1 MKILFFAYDVP
12 LPLNSGGKIRAF
24 HFIKNLSAENE
35 ITLFTWY
42 RQEDQKKYLKELE
55 KYCQKIY
62 LFKRRRP
69 WSLVNIFIKFFTF
82 LPFLSVTYYSNA
94 FKKKL
99 AEVIEKENFDLAHF
113 ESYYPALYLPLVK
126 KLGVKTIL
134 ANENLEWQIYD
145 RFARLQRSPL
155 SLILSLEV
163 ALMKHYEEW
172 LWKQAD
178 VNIALS
184 ESDSRQI
191 MLKTSKICPIIPN
204 GVDIPSYKPTGHLSD
219 RKTMIYVG
227 TLIYQANKD
236 AILYFLD
243 KIYPLI
249 KNQLKG
255 VKLLLLSWHKPKL
268 LEEYLV
274 SDQSISLIQDR
285 ETPVFE
291 FLKKADI
298 LVAPLRIAGGT
309 NIKILEA
316 MAAGLPVLTTSVS
329 AKGLGAEFKPVLTI
343 ADSEKE
349 FASLAVS
356 LLKDREKRQK
366 LGQAGRRLV
375 EKSYDWQT
383 ISQKLQ
389 AIYEQNVKKA

>member
-1 MKILFFAYDVP
+1 MKILFFAYDIP

-24 HFIKNLSAENE
+24 HFIKNLSAKNE

-55 KYCQKIY
+55 KYCKKIY

-69 WSLVNIFIKFFTF
+69 WSLFNIFIKFFTF

-99 AEVIEKENFDLAHF
+99 VEVIGKENFDLAHF

-126 KLGVKTIL
+126 KLGVKTVL

-145 RFARLQRSPL
+145 RFARLQRFPL
-155 SLILSLEV
+155 NVILSLEV
-163 ALMKHYEEW
+163 KLMKHYEEW
-172 LWKQAD
+172 LWTQAD
-178 VNIALS
+178 VNISPS

-191 MLKTSKICPIIPN
+191 MLKTSKTCPVIPN
-204 GVDIPSYKPTGHLSD
+204 GVDIPSYKPIKHIGD

-243 KIYPLI
+243 KIYPMI
-249 KNQLKG
+249 KNQLMG
-255 VKLLLLSWHKPKL
+255 VKLLLLSWYKPKL
-268 LEEYLV
+268 LQKYLA

-298 LVAPLRIAGGT
+298 LIAPLRIAGGT

-316 MAAGLPVLTTSVS
+316 MAAGLPVLTSSVS
-329 AKGLGAEFKPVLTI
+329 AKGLGVGFKSVLTI
-343 ADSEKE
+343 ADSEEE
-349 FASLAVS
+349 FASQAIS
-356 LLKDREKRQK
+356 LLNDQEKRQK
-366 LGQAGRRLV
+366 LGLAGRRLV
-375 EKSYDWQT
+375 EKSYDWRTISLKLQT
-383 ISQKLQ
+383 I
-389 AIYEQNVKKA
+389 YRQNVKKA